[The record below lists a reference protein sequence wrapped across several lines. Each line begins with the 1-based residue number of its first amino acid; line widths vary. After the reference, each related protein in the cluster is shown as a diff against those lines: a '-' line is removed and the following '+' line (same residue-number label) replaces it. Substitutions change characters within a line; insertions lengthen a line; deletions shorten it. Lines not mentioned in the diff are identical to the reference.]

1 MSRYERVVV
10 FLDARMKA
18 DLARAI
24 AQLMG
29 QVVNALGV
37 MLVGHVEVAV
47 VLHRAVLPVRNVK
60 LALACR

>member
-29 QVVNALGV
+29 QVVDALGV
-37 MLVGHVEVAV
+37 MLVGHV
-47 VLHRAVLPVRNVK
+47 
-60 LALACR
+60 

>member
-1 MSRYERVVV
+1 MRRSAASPPHGPYASKQMSRYERVVV

-29 QVVNALGV
+29 QVIDALGV
-37 MLVGHVEVAV
+37 MLVGHV
-47 VLHRAVLPVRNVK
+47 
-60 LALACR
+60 